1 MVSISRRS
9 AAGSS
14 EKTARSGCM
23 ARACAS
29 AIPGRKPR
37 RSAAAETATSS
48 STLPRLAVTARQAG
62 FTSPWRGEVGECRRR
77 EPGGGEAKSPHPAA
91 FGGDPPPPGEG
102 ERPTRSVESR
112 FSHRL
117 TIRWCIATLFHT
129 IELQHPCSERTATV
143 AGEADAK
150 TRRAGTARHRDC
162 AGGRARWRRADEE
175 ARRRRGGLVRRRA
188 AQQQREG
195 AAAAGR
201 EREPARC
208 EKIDAGADL
217 AEDGAGAAG
226 TAGTAGAGQRLLHG
240 PQHVAGFRCP
250 NRDQPLGG
258 KAEILEPRPIG
269 RAVLGERHVLGDPH
283 HGASIA
289 GGKDQRKAGRG
300 GDFRLAGRGDLV
312 ERAGCKPPA
321 ERRIEGGNAERK
333 GAFVGSYLG
342 KFERH
347 RPAQVCEHAMRG
359 GRGGQGK
366 FSIRRSEHGRRSPCG
381 VFLENPPA
389 WLCSWFVP
397 IDSRSWV
404 NLQALF
410 WGGFRGVG
418 AACRIGQASANK
430 EFGHGIHFSS
440 GWRAWPRIP
449 SASVVH
455 TLQRRLAKL
464 QLGARD
470 VLLARGN

>member
-117 TIRWCIATLFHT
+117 TIRWRIATLFHT
-129 IELQHPCSERTATV
+129 IELEHPCSERTATV

-150 TRRAGTARHRDC
+150 PRRAGTARHRDC

-208 EKIDAGADL
+208 EKIDAGADR
-217 AEDGAGAAG
+217 ADDGAGAAG

-240 PQHVAGFRCP
+240 PQHVAGFRRL

-289 GGKDQRKAGRG
+289 GGKDQRQAGRG
-300 GDFRLAGRGDLV
+300 GDFRLADRGDLV
-312 ERAGCKPPA
+312 ERAGCQPPA

-342 KFERH
+342 KFERQ
-347 RPAQVCEHAMRG
+347 RPARVCEHAMRG

-381 VFLENPPA
+381 VNPPA

-410 WGGFRGVG
+410 SYR
-418 AACRIGQASANK
+418 R
-430 EFGHGIHFSS
+430 FSVECC
-440 GWRAWPRIP
+440 P
-449 SASVVH
+449 SATSMGFP
-455 TLQRRLAKL
+455 RW
-464 QLGARD
+464 
-470 VLLARGN
+470 

>member
-1 MVSISRRS
+1 MVAISRRS

-23 ARACAS
+23 ARACAG

-48 STLPRLAVTARQAG
+48 STLPRLAVTAKVRLAPV
-62 FTSPWRGEVGECRRR
+62 TSPLEGEVGSRAERVSR
-77 EPGGGEAKSPHPAA
+77 EGGIRPASNEYPPPHPSPSRGEGGECGLHRVTH
-91 FGGDPPPPGEG
+91 PGEG
-102 ERPTRSVESR
+102 SSHLTRSVESR

-117 TIRWCIATLFHT
+117 TIRWRIATLFHT

-150 TRRAGTARHRDC
+150 PRRTGTARHRDC

-217 AEDGAGAAG
+217 ADDGAGA
-226 TAGTAGAGQRLLHG
+226 AGTAGAGQRLLHG
-240 PQHVAGFRCP
+240 PQHVAGFRRL

-342 KFERH
+342 KFERQ

-397 IDSRSWV
+397 IDSRSWG

-410 WGGFRGVG
+410 CRTRG
-418 AACRIGQASANK
+418 
-430 EFGHGIHFSS
+430 
-440 GWRAWPRIP
+440 WPFW
-449 SASVVH
+449 ASV
-455 TLQRRLAKL
+455 
-464 QLGARD
+464 
-470 VLLARGN
+470 